1 MYIIYNIYIIN
12 NIYITLCVS
21 YIYIYMYNVFNI
33 YDYIWYI
40 YIYIYI
46 YIYVYIYLYKKQDI
60 YFVTNYITVSSK
72 PSKSSEVRKKL
83 RYTLPS
89 AILLFYHRL
98 MKY

>member
-21 YIYIYMYNVFNI
+21 YIYICIMYLIYMTI
-33 YDYIWYI
+33 YD
-40 YIYIYI
+40 IYI

>member
-21 YIYIYMYNVFNI
+21 YIYICIMYLIYMTI
-33 YDYIWYI
+33 YD
-40 YIYIYI
+40 IYIYI

>member
-21 YIYIYMYNVFNI
+21 YIYICIMYLIYMTI
-33 YDYIWYI
+33 YD
-40 YIYIYI
+40 IYIYI

-60 YFVTNYITVSSK
+60 YFVTNYITVSFK

>member
-21 YIYIYMYNVFNI
+21 YIYICIMYLIYMTI
-33 YDYIWYI
+33 YDIH
-40 YIYIYI
+40 IYI

>member
-1 MYIIYNIYIIN
+1 MCI
-12 NIYITLCVS
+12 
-21 YIYIYMYNVFNI
+21 IYIYMYNVFNI
-33 YDYIWYI
+33 YDYIW
-40 YIYIYI
+40 YIYI